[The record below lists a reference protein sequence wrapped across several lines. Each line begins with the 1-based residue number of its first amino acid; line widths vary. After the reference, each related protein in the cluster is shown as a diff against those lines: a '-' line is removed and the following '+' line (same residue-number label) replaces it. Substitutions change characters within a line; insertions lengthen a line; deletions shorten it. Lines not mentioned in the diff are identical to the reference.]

1 MNEKLGLVISEY
13 NAEITHLME
22 KIAQEHAVFLGA
34 DVKRVIRVPGVF
46 DVPLAVKK
54 LVDSPDI
61 DGVVT
66 LGSVVE
72 EDTAHDE
79 IIAQNAARKIMDISV
94 ATGKPVSLGVSGPR
108 MTRADGLKRI
118 ESYAKSATEAAVKMV
133 QRLK

>member
-22 KIAQEHAVFLGA
+22 KIAHEHAVFLGA